1 MNATQNDWERILDE
15 AESLYKIRRRGCDME
30 PGEYAWCRRYL
41 PPTRA
46 EWQRRVEALIA
57 RLRRNHP
64 CGGALAVSIGDREYN
79 CAEGTLINAAFADG
93 LVCNAE
99 WKVAWE
105 VDGPDLWNTPTGL
118 ALETMRDKTMC
129 FLDDAGKRDI
139 ADAIERWEPIAV
151 WEYPYRPDVE
161 ADPFNP
167 YRKLSMC
174 NIAPEARLWF
184 GLRLNTSG
192 DDDVWT
198 HPLTASAAPEMND
211 RHGDMW
217 RIDAGSLMA
226 MNDIVMSRGYD
237 PLSMFADLLEIGLD
251 RSKANFWHPHIY
263 ALA

>member
-167 YRKLSMC
+167 YRKLS
-174 NIAPEARLWF
+174 
-184 GLRLNTSG
+184 
-192 DDDVWT
+192 DVQ
-198 HPLTASAAPEMND
+198 HRAGSAALVRAAPEYERRRRCLDASFD
-211 RHGDMW
+211 RVGGSGDE
-217 RIDAGSLMA
+217 RPARRY
-226 MNDIVMSRGYD
+226 V
-237 PLSMFADLLEIGLD
+237 AD
-251 RSKANFWHPHIY
+251 
-263 ALA
+263 